1 MSVFINSLASGTF
14 YNYSDN
20 KETVLNALNDEIG
33 AELRQRATGFE
44 SLIKDTICAY
54 FSYYAKNRENCM
66 PTRSNRG
73 RDGMNEVMQG
83 PQARASLAELSDDI
97 RQVIAED
104 VIPQLDVEFLTA
116 SLGGVAFSILDE
128 MMERVPLDSEAA
140 AQFATR
146 LFVTDVR
153 GN

>member
-14 YNYSDN
+14 YNYSDS

-33 AELRQRATGFE
+33 AELRQRATSFD

-54 FSYYAKNRENCM
+54 FSYYAKNRENYV

-104 VIPQLDVEFLTA
+104 VIPRLDVEFFTA

-128 MMERVPLDSEAA
+128 TMERVPLDSEAA